1 MARRSRGLEGP
12 ILLAWSG
19 LGLAALVAGVAALHG
34 VGEPGVRA
42 LLRATAASSLALFV
56 AIFAASSLHRL
67 VRRPA
72 TAWLVRNRRWVGL
85 SMAASHT
92 LHLAAITTLAARWPT
107 AGAAIPATT
116 RAAGTLGY
124 LALAALVVTSS
135 DAAQRR
141 LGLAR
146 WRALHRTACWVL
158 WVVFVASY
166 AQGATQRPAHAL
178 ALGALLAVALLRVQ
192 GRIALGRRGPAGSTR
207 APRAEA
213 PDPRRDNPLR
223 TAAARAEGALG
234 AGAPPDATRHPV
246 REASGSVDVRAA
258 DATDHLVR

>member
-92 LHLAAITTLAARWPT
+92 LHLAAITTLATRWP
-107 AGAAIPATT
+107 ASGAAIPATT

-124 LALAALVVTSS
+124 LALAALVATSS

-146 WRALHRTACWVL
+146 WRALHRTACWLL
-158 WVVFVASY
+158 WLVFAASY

-178 ALGALLAVALLRVQ
+178 AFGTLVAVALLRVQ
-192 GRIALGRRGPAGSTR
+192 GRIARARRGSAATAR
-207 APRAEA
+207 AKDAEA
-213 PDPRRDNPLR
+213 ADGRCEDLLR
-223 TAAARAEGALG
+223 TGVARADGAACADASSDAVRQPHRESADAHV
-234 AGAPPDATRHPV
+234 AGATDRVV
-246 REASGSVDVRAA
+246 R
-258 DATDHLVR
+258 